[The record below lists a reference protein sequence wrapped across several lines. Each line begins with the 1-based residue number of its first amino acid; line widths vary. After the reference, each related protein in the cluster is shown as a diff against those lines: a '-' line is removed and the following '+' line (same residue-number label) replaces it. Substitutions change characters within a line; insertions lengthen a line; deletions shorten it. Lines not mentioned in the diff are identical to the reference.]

1 MKKYRLLKCAATL
14 CLSAAFLLLCAKD
27 IRAEYVYDKAN
38 EIYYTNTIDMPVG
51 ASAFPAYG
59 GGELIF
65 VTLYNPEDHIA
76 NIKSSSRNLLA
87 KKTSTSY
94 LTTNTRHWDSDLQT
108 YVTDS
113 QTIKSDYT
121 ISILGKK
128 KGSYT
133 VTFDVIGA
141 DNTVKCTKSVKV
153 RVLSRNYYTIPVKS
167 ITYAGKDISS
177 YSSYIRKTSGK
188 LKVKLRKG
196 YSLVSIRTE
205 KTDRN
210 GNIVTRKVRNGQ
222 RITLAKSGKYTF
234 YSGTANPLIVPT
246 NIIVTVKNKKTKR
259 VDEYIYTLYTLNQNK

>member
-38 EIYYTNTIDMPVG
+38 EIYYANTIDMPVG
-51 ASAFPAYG
+51 DSCFPAYG
-59 GGELIF
+59 GGDFIF
-65 VTLYNPEDHIA
+65 VTLYNPDDHIA

-87 KKTSTSY
+87 KKTRTDYTTST
-94 LTTNTRHWDSDLQT
+94 TRHWESDLQT

-113 QTIKSDYT
+113 QTIKSNYA
-121 ISILGKK
+121 ISIFGKK

-153 RVLSRNYYTIPVKS
+153 RVRSRNYTKPVKS

-177 YSSYIRKTSGK
+177 YSSYMRKTSGK

-196 YSLVSIRTE
+196 YSLVSIRTKKDGPE
-205 KTDRN
+205 RKYRN
-210 GNIVTRKVRNGQ
+210 QEGTERAKNYPCQIREVYLRLRN
-222 RITLAKSGKYTF
+222 R
-234 YSGTANPLIVPT
+234 
-246 NIIVTVKNKKTKR
+246 
-259 VDEYIYTLYTLNQNK
+259 